1 MAPQHLAS
9 AVRWRSDLNS
19 QATRQAA
26 TNLMNQR
33 LEVFQTLAE
42 GGDFKLDNSQPVV
55 EIRPKASRDHLSLER
70 AIRGGH
76 HPRPHGQGDASP
88 NPLIAAIMQ
97 HPQQLGLQVGGQ
109 FRHLVQEKCPALRPL
124 KATRPANRRIGES
137 TALVSEEFALDH
149 ARRERCAIH
158 MDERGCGPRRS
169 PVKGPGDLA
178 LPRPRLAGEENT
190 AIAGRHA
197 LDARAE
203 RSHTSAPPPHDPGR
217 L

>member
-1 MAPQHLAS
+1 MAPQYLAG
-9 AVRWRSDLNS
+9 AVRWGFDLNS

-26 TNLMNQR
+26 TNLVNQR
-33 LEVFQTLAE
+33 LEVFRTLAE
-42 GGDFKLDNSQPVV
+42 GRNLKLDNSQPVV
-55 EIRPKASRDHLSLER
+55 EIRPKASRDHLGLKR
-70 AIRGGH
+70 TIRGGH
-76 HPRPHGQGDASP
+76 HPGPHGQGDASP

-124 KATRPANRRIGES
+124 KATQPANRRIGEG

-158 MDERGCGPRRS
+158 MDERRCGPRRS
-169 PVKGPGDLA
+169 PVKCPGDLA
-178 LPRPRLAGEENT
+178 LPRPRLTGEENT

-197 LDARAE
+197 FDTRAE
-203 RSHTSAPPPHDPGR
+203 RPHASAPPPHDPGR